1 MNLYQLSPDTVT
13 LLAEEGRRFGHL
25 AFHPGFLIAR
35 LVFLILLV
43 TAVVL
48 LLRWGRGLKGERT
61 LRDVYARGEV
71 DETGYRER
79 LAVLRATRR

>member
-1 MNLYQLSPDTVT
+1 MNIYQMSPETIT
-13 LLAEEGRRFGHL
+13 LLAEEGRRFGQF
-25 AFHPGFLIAR
+25 APYPGFLLAR

-43 TAVVL
+43 TAVAL

-79 LAVLRATRR
+79 LEALRATRR

>member
-1 MNLYQLSPDTVT
+1 MNIYQMSPDTIT
-13 LLAEEGRRFGHL
+13 LLAEEGRRF
-25 AFHPGFLIAR
+25 AQFAPYPGFLLAR

-43 TAVVL
+43 TAVAL

-79 LAVLRATRR
+79 LEVLRATRR

>member
-1 MNLYQLSPDTVT
+1 MNLYEFVPQTVT
-13 LLAEEGRRFGHL
+13 FLADDGRRFGPM
-25 AFHPGFLIAR
+25 AFHPWFLVAR
-35 LVFLILLV
+35 LIFLVLVV

-48 LLRWGRGLKGERT
+48 VIRYGRGLKGERT

-79 LAVLRATRR
+79 LAVLRATRK